1 MRRSLSTVFFIL
13 LFLTLFAEVR
23 YKFGGDTDYPPFE
36 YANDR
41 GAPVGFNIDVLR
53 AISSA
58 LDFDVE
64 IELRVWTSARAALED
79 GKIDGLLGMCYSE
92 ERDILVDFSNP
103 HIILHGSIFSNRKT
117 GRYSSLN
124 DLRELRVAVQK
135 GDLMDELVSSEVV
148 GSEIVRVE
156 YPEIALRMLNEG
168 QVDAVLL
175 GKIQGLYLIKEL
187 SLKNI
192 LVSEDPFV
200 RLEYCFA
207 VKEGDVELLSLRNEG
222 LAIISSTGEYRQIY
236 NKWFGTIDANASNSP
251 WQSFLLF
258 ALPAALIML
267 LVLVGKYL
275 WNRALRKEV
284 REKTAFLSAKL
295 AEEKS
300 VETQLSLSVQ
310 RYKSMSETISDYYY
324 EIDFSNDGEDHE
336 VWRSEAFERISGHS
350 LDSPDLQELDWE
362 SVIHPEDL
370 DCYKGHFESVRSG
383 NEERI
388 EYRIV
393 RKDGALRW
401 VSEYSKP
408 SYSKDS
414 SRVRGIRGAVRDITD
429 EKLVKDE
436 LERTKEKVSKLH
448 DIALKM
454 EKSNEEDTI
463 FHSII
468 DASANILGMEMFGLY
483 LLYNQEIVT
492 LETKGEVASMQGYLF
507 RSGILRDSIEN
518 GNTTFISN
526 SSLCKVIT
534 DCEQSIL
541 AVPMKSIGVLVSY
554 HDSPMK
560 QEEVKLVE
568 ILMAH
573 AVEAI
578 YRIRSDKE
586 IHYVTFHDP
595 LTSLYNR
602 SFFEEE
608 VERLN
613 VERQMPISIVMGD
626 VNGLKIVNDAFGHL
640 EGDRLLKTVADCLK
654 SSMRSDDII
663 ARWGGD
669 EFIMLLPQTDTQ
681 SAESLVGR
689 IRKAL
694 NRITGFSLPIS
705 VSFGIGTKSDADQDF
720 REALISA
727 EERMY
732 RDKLLNNISM
742 RSRTVKVLEKS
753 LLNKSYETEE
763 HTERVK
769 TLSRDFGKFIG
780 LSEAELDNLLL
791 LGALHDIGKI
801 AVPEE
806 ILTKA
811 GSLTSEEWKKIKS
824 HPEAGF
830 RIALSS
836 PELVGIA
843 DEILSHHEWWDGS
856 GYPRGL
862 VGESIPLLA
871 RMMSIIDAY
880 DVMTSGR
887 PYKHPVSSEEAIE
900 ELRRCAGKQFDPGLV
915 DSFVSF
921 LNV

>member
-1 MRRSLSTVFFIL
+1 
-13 LFLTLFAEVR
+13 
-23 YKFGGDTDYPPFE
+23 
-36 YANDR
+36 
-41 GAPVGFNIDVLR
+41 
-53 AISSA
+53 
-58 LDFDVE
+58 
-64 IELRVWTSARAALED
+64 
-79 GKIDGLLGMCYSE
+79 
-92 ERDILVDFSNP
+92 
-103 HIILHGSIFSNRKT
+103 
-117 GRYSSLN
+117 
-124 DLRELRVAVQK
+124 
-135 GDLMDELVSSEVV
+135 
-148 GSEIVRVE
+148 
-156 YPEIALRMLNEG
+156 
-168 QVDAVLL
+168 
-175 GKIQGLYLIKEL
+175 
-187 SLKNI
+187 
-192 LVSEDPFV
+192 
-200 RLEYCFA
+200 
-207 VKEGDVELLSLRNEG
+207 
-222 LAIISSTGEYRQIY
+222 
-236 NKWFGTIDANASNSP
+236 
-251 WQSFLLF
+251 
-258 ALPAALIML
+258 
-267 LVLVGKYL
+267 
-275 WNRALRKEV
+275 
-284 REKTAFLSAKL
+284 
-295 AEEKS
+295 
-300 VETQLSLSVQ
+300 
-310 RYKSMSETISDYYY
+310 MSETISDYYY

-429 EKLVKDE
+429 EKLVKEE

-554 HDSPMK
+554 HDSLMK

-705 VSFGIGTKSDADQDF
+705 VSFGIGTKFDADQDF

-753 LLNKSYETEE
+753 LLNKSYET
-763 HTERVK
+763 
-769 TLSRDFGKFIG
+769 
-780 LSEAELDNLLL
+780 
-791 LGALHDIGKI
+791 
-801 AVPEE
+801 
-806 ILTKA
+806 
-811 GSLTSEEWKKIKS
+811 
-824 HPEAGF
+824 
-830 RIALSS
+830 
-836 PELVGIA
+836 
-843 DEILSHHEWWDGS
+843 
-856 GYPRGL
+856 
-862 VGESIPLLA
+862 
-871 RMMSIIDAY
+871 
-880 DVMTSGR
+880 
-887 PYKHPVSSEEAIE
+887 
-900 ELRRCAGKQFDPGLV
+900 
-915 DSFVSF
+915 
-921 LNV
+921 